1 MSDKPEGRRPV
12 SRLVNA
18 TLRMRPVVVDCSE
31 CDPDIPADPRPG
43 SRLVNATQS
52 RPPVEVDCSDWEPD
66 IPAAWLELREQAGP
80 AAVEAA
86 TARLVRAADAAAP
99 ELGLTLDPSRSGVEG
114 GEVVVALTPTRPVGG
129 ADRLAEIARTLA
141 ASQIRAAWR
150 QAG

>member
-1 MSDKPEGRRPV
+1 MSDKPARSRPV

-18 TLRMRPVVVDCSE
+18 TSRMPPVVVDCSDR
-31 CDPDIPADPRPG
+31 DPDVPADPRPG

-52 RPPVEVDCSDWEPD
+52 MPPVEVDCSDWEPD
-66 IPAAWLELREQAGP
+66 IPAAWLELRGP
-80 AAVEAA
+80 ADPGAVEAA

-99 ELGLTLDPSRSGVEG
+99 ELGLTLDPGRSGVEG

-129 ADRLAEIARTLA
+129 ADRLEEIARTLA

-150 QAG
+150 RAG